1 MFASGSG
8 RFVSNI
14 VPLQNVQTS
23 STGITTANQLQ
34 SLQAAVNTLTAQVAT
49 LKLQV
54 STLIG

>member
-14 VPLQNVQTS
+14 VPLQNVQSS

-34 SLQAAVNTLTAQVAT
+34 TLQAAVNTLTTQVAT

>member
-14 VPLQNVQTS
+14 VPLQNVQSS

-34 SLQAAVNTLTAQVAT
+34 TLQAAVSTLTAQVAA
-49 LKLQV
+49 LQLQV